1 MPRVI
6 LRTVEPAKLFA
17 CQSVEKR
24 CTRWNAFA
32 AISLIIF
39 SVSTMMLRNTAC
51 RSSVHAMPMPIS
63 TPNACSA
70 RLHAAALSAA
80 ATPCDSASTRRPAKS
95 GVSTSPSAVAS
106 AKKAIPAMRTGCAR
120 QCRKVNASTSVNARP
135 PGWVVF
141 WTICRG
147 PAARG
152 DGTCRLL
159 FETKAGRAPL
169 RVSARSEGEKL
180 SGSGAGRSAAREDDD
195 LRRASWNCRQGGN
208 MHLRHLAPP
217 SSVE

>member
-51 RSSVHAMPMPIS
+51 RSSVHASPMPIS

-70 RLHAAALSAA
+70 RLHAAAVSAA
-80 ATPCDSASTRRPAKS
+80 ATPCDSASTRRPANS

-106 AKKAIPAMRTGCAR
+106 ARVAIPAMRTGCAR

-152 DGTCRLL
+152 GRDLSIVCSKRKPDGRRH
-159 FETKAGRAPL
+159 A
-169 RVSARSEGEKL
+169 SARAAKAKNGPEAVR
-180 SGSGAGRSAAREDDD
+180 AGTRPAKTTT
-195 LRRASWNCRQGGN
+195 
-208 MHLRHLAPP
+208 
-217 SSVE
+217 